1 MAVVGTNLFVQI
13 LTAMAQ
19 ASLSLQYLNTYQLLN
34 FRKER

>member
-1 MAVVGTNLFVQI
+1 MTVVGTNLFVQI

-19 ASLSLQYLNTYQLLN
+19 TSLCLQYLNTYQLLN